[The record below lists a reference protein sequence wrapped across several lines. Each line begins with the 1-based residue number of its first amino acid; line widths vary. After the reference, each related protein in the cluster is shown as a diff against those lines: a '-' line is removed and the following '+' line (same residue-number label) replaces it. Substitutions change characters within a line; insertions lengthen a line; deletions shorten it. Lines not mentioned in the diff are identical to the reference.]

1 MSSSLNSAICENTL
15 KPTVLIRQQS
25 EDNTMGNFA
34 DKTFKDGFNIG
45 WLTAA
50 IEGEGHITLAWC
62 RKSNGYIQIMPRIGM
77 NNQAKEF
84 IDTAKGICESLDIP
98 CYIHQYKN
106 GMFAMHWYGMKR
118 VKKMLGVLMPYLTFK
133 RERAQLVLDFINYR
147 LAKNPHIKYGS
158 YEKEI
163 FMKIR
168 DIHGKGWILH
178 KDLQLAFESNLNDYT
193 LNTQRIT
200 TQSEDIVCS
209 A

>member
-1 MSSSLNSAICENTL
+1 
-15 KPTVLIRQQS
+15 
-25 EDNTMGNFA
+25 MGNFA